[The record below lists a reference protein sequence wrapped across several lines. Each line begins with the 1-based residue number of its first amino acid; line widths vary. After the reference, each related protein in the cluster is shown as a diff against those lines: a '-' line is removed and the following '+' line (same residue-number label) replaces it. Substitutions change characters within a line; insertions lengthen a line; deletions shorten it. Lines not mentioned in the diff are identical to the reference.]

1 MLTATDVRYDL
12 DDADVRRRVAEFL
25 AAHPGQTSRFISAVV
40 GNDHPLANVGRTVER
55 LTFEEAFGNDTAVML
70 AEYRPYEDRSLF
82 FVIIDCA
89 DGVPA
94 GAGRI
99 VEGTGIGL
107 KTVDDAPA
115 HIGVP
120 AEAILAAH
128 GMTGEKAWDYT
139 TVAVL
144 PQYRGGQSQLMVSS
158 LIHRTFLVAGARA
171 GVRHVVTMLDRR
183 AYRNMAM
190 LGINLQPLAGS
201 GPFPYLGS
209 AENRAVYCDFPG
221 LTADIAARGERLLGQ
236 RPIGDD
242 AGALA
247 LLDQPTRLISAMACE
262 QVGTGKGLDEHI
274 ILTDWSAPGGA
285 PA

>member
-1 MLTATDVRYDL
+1 MQTTTEVRYDL
-12 DDADVRRRVAEFL
+12 DTAEVRRRVTAYL

-40 GNDHPLANVGRTVER
+40 ANDHPLANVGRTVER
-55 LTFEEAFGNDTAVML
+55 LIFEEAFGNDTAVML
-70 AEYRPYEDRSLF
+70 AEYGPYEDRSLF
-82 FVIIDCA
+82 FVIIDCK

-120 AEAILAAH
+120 AEAILATH

-171 GVRHVVTMLDRR
+171 QVRHVVTMLDRR

-201 GPFPYLGS
+201 GPFEYLGS
-209 AENRAVYCDFPG
+209 AENRAVYCSFPELAG
-221 LTADIAARGERLLGQ
+221 DIAARGERLLGV

-242 AGALA
+242 HGARE
-247 LLDQPTRLISAMACE
+247 LLEHPARLISARACE
-262 QVGTGKGLDEHI
+262 LVGTGKGLDEHI
-274 ILTDWSAPGGA
+274 IL

>member
-1 MLTATDVRYDL
+1 MPTTTEARYDL
-12 DDADVRRRVAEFL
+12 DHAEVQRRVAAFL
-25 AAHPGQTSRFISAVV
+25 AAHPGRTGRFISAVV

-55 LTFEEAFGNDTAVML
+55 LIFEEAFGNDVSVMV
-70 AEYRPYEDRSLF
+70 AEYRRYEDRSLF
-82 FVIIDCA
+82 FVIIDG
-89 DGVPA
+89 DEGVPA

-99 VEGTGIGL
+99 IEGTGIGL

-115 HIGVP
+115 HIGVD

-128 GMTGEKAWDYT
+128 GMTGAKAWDYT

-144 PQYRGGQSQLMVSS
+144 PQYRGGQSQLTVSS
-158 LIHRTFLVAGARA
+158 LMHRTFLVAGARA

-201 GPFPYLGS
+201 GPFAYLGS
-209 AENRAVYCDFPG
+209 AENRATYCDFPG
-221 LTADIAARGERLLGQ
+221 LAEDIAARGERLLGT

-242 AGALA
+242 AGAQA
-247 LLDQPTRLISAMACE
+247 LFDEPIRLIAARACE
-262 QVGTGKGLDEHI
+262 QVGTGRGIDEHI
-274 ILTDWSAPGGA
+274 IFVD
-285 PA
+285 